1 MGAGEKG
8 KVQEGDGD
16 NGSPFWTHSML
27 EVEGILAGGEIEAQ
41 RGKVTCLMS
50 YDFLFCG
57 MAHWV
62 LYRSSPCDC
71 VCKESKGI
79 KKWVTLGV
87 VQKEHWAWSLPW

>member
-1 MGAGEKG
+1 MEVHFGLIQSK
-8 KVQEGDGD
+8 
-16 NGSPFWTHSML
+16 
-27 EVEGILAGGEIEAQ
+27 VEGILTGEIEAQ

-62 LYRSSPCDC
+62 LYRSSPCNC

-79 KKWVTLGV
+79 KKWVPPWGGAEGALGL
-87 VQKEHWAWSLPW
+87 ESSLVRP